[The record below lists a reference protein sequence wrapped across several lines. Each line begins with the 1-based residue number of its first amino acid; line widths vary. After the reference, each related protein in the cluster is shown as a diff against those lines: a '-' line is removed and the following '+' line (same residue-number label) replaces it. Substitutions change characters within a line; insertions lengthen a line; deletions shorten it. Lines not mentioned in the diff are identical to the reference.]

1 MEAIKGV
8 RSQSCLVPRLL
19 YKPPMAEVLLFKAV
33 SHGLIGL
40 LAITFFA
47 LSLLAFISLAK
58 NIRAGE
64 PERDLFPFVLVIVTV
79 CVLLALLTA

>member
-1 MEAIKGV
+1 
-8 RSQSCLVPRLL
+8 
-19 YKPPMAEVLLFKAV
+19 MAEVLLSRALSYGF
-33 SHGLIGL
+33 IGL

-47 LSLLAFISLAK
+47 LSLLAFISLARK
-58 NIRAGE
+58 IRAGE